1 MQRNKI
7 MHKANSA
14 VMALLLAAML
24 ATSLP
29 ASAGIVGTEQMVTH
43 ESRAASLAKVET
55 ILAKEEV
62 AAQLKDWGVAP
73 GDVSQRVA
81 AMSDAELQQLAA
93 TMESN
98 PAGAGALGLIGAVFV
113 VLLILELVGIINI
126 FH

>member
-1 MQRNKI
+1 

-29 ASAGIVGTEQMVTH
+29 ASAGIVGTERMVAH
-43 ESRAASLAKVET
+43 EARAVSLTKVENM
-55 ILAKEEV
+55 LAKEEV
-62 AAQLKDWGVAP
+62 ATQLKAWGVAP
-73 GDVSQRVA
+73 EDVSRRVA
-81 AMSDAELQQLAA
+81 ALSDAELQQLAA

-98 PAGAGALGLIGAVFV
+98 PAGAGVLGLVGAVFV
-113 VLLILELVGIINI
+113 VLLILELVGITNI